1 MADFQATKQH
11 NISSDMH
18 SIVNHPKTNQPTV
31 TFPTTPVA
39 PSLSEGFTTGEMAK
53 LKKSLDWP
61 PVWTNQI
68 SHRYFFQASVTL
80 IVHHAMLLEELRQ
93 KGQEV
98 LAHQRVNA
106 KANPEKAKIR
116 ANQMKAQVAER
127 TQH

>member
-1 MADFQATKQH
+1 
-11 NISSDMH
+11 
-18 SIVNHPKTNQPTV
+18 
-31 TFPTTPVA
+31 
-39 PSLSEGFTTGEMAK
+39 
-53 LKKSLDWP
+53 
-61 PVWTNQI
+61 
-68 SHRYFFQASVTL
+68 
-80 IVHHAMLLEELRQ
+80 MLLEELRQ